1 MSKRSEQNLA
11 VAKKYIDGVLTGDLS
26 VIDETMT
33 ADVNYTVISA
43 ASPHSSAAIPWS
55 GNHRGREAV
64 KAYQRRLG
72 AAQNSRVDG
81 IERWVADNDTVV
93 GFATVQAQSPK
104 TGRSG
109 TWEIAFRFDFSD
121 GLISNYFLYEDSF
134 SAAIVHSVGGA
145 LQILD
150 VEGERYA
157 PELQNIG

>member
-1 MSKRSEQNLA
+1 MSDRSEQNLA
-11 VAKKYIDGVLTGDLS
+11 VAKKYIDGVLFGDLS
-26 VIDETMT
+26 VVDETM
-33 ADVNYTVISA
+33 AVDVNYTVISA
-43 ASPHSSAAIPWS
+43 ASPHPSAAIPWS

-72 AAQNSRVDG
+72 AAQISRVDG
-81 IERWVADNDTVV
+81 IERWVADDDTVV
-93 GFATVQAQSPK
+93 GFATVHAESPK
-104 TGRSG
+104 TGRTG

-145 LQILD
+145 LQISD

-157 PELQNIG
+157 PDLGNLV